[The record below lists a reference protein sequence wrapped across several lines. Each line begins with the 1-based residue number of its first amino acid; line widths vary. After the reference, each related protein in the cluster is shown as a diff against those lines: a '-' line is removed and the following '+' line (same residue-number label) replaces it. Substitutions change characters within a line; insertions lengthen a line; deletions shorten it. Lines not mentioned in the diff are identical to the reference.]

1 MGGGEGQHTATWLLL
16 ALVAGAIGLH
26 VHTMKMGNGQ
36 PSRRPPVTSLSPDG
50 NAEVSG
56 SQSSRIKRLI
66 RQ

>member
-1 MGGGEGQHTATWLLL
+1 MGGGEGNHTATWLLL
-16 ALVAGAIGLH
+16 VLVAGAIGLH
-26 VHTMKMGNGQ
+26 LHAVKMGNGQ

-50 NAEVSG
+50 SAEVPG